1 MRIEKMPFFDN
12 LTASLKQKWLQY
24 FQFNR
29 SWIVRQMEAESVDT
43 PDGGKRPSSYLILGV
58 VSALEPQLAELM
70 LPFSKLNPDIN
81 ALIDALEL
89 NFDPELFQESN
100 FSPTANPDEAM
111 EALLEITDEVVILE
125 DDEEPFVV
133 MNVIETD
140 LLEDMSLDEIVDEMA
155 QQGSNQESVEPSAA
169 QPEFGDV
176 LTDEWNQEANSEPEQ
191 NNRENRPQ
199 DEISRLFPNF

>member
-1 MRIEKMPFFDN
+1 MAFFDN

-24 FQFNR
+24 FQLNR

-89 NFDPELFQESN
+89 NFDPELFQDSN

-133 MNVIETD
+133 MNGIETD
-140 LLEDMSLDEIVDEMA
+140 LLEDTSLDEIVDEMA
-155 QQGSNQESVEPSAA
+155 QEGSNQESVEPSAT
-169 QPEFGDV
+169 QPEFGD
-176 LTDEWNQEANSEPEQ
+176 EWNQETNSEPEQ
-191 NNRENRPQ
+191 TNSENRPE

>member
-1 MRIEKMPFFDN
+1 MAFFDN
-12 LTASLKQKWLQY
+12 LTASLRQKWLQY
-24 FQFNR
+24 FQLNR
-29 SWIVRQMEAESVDT
+29 SWIARQMEVESVDT

-58 VSALEPQLAELM
+58 VSALEPQLTELM

-89 NFDPELFQESN
+89 NFDPELFQDSN
-100 FSPTANPDEAM
+100 FSPTGNPDEVM

-133 MNVIETD
+133 MNLIEMD
-140 LLEDMSLDEIVDEMA
+140 SLEGMSLDEIVDEMA
-155 QQGSNQESVEPSAA
+155 QQGSNQESVEPSAT
-169 QPEFGDV
+169 QPEFGNA
-176 LTDEWNQEANSEPEQ
+176 LTDEWNQDTNSEPEQ
-191 NNRENRPQ
+191 TNSTPPQ

>member
-1 MRIEKMPFFDN
+1 MAFFDN

-89 NFDPELFQESN
+89 NFDPELFQDSN
-100 FSPTANPDEAM
+100 FSPTGNPDEAI

-125 DDEEPFVV
+125 DDEEPFMV
-133 MNVIETD
+133 MNVLETD
-140 LLEDMSLDEIVDEMA
+140 LLEDMSVDEIVDEMA
-155 QQGSNQESVEPSAA
+155 QQGSNQESVEPPSAT
-169 QPEFGDV
+169 QPEFGDA
-176 LTDEWNQEANSEPEQ
+176 LTDEWNQDTNSEPEQ
-191 NNRENRPQ
+191 TNSTPPQ